1 MEGAAILALC
11 VLLGGR
17 GPKMKPDLK
26 IKLLEQIVGHL
37 AILINRYPVDEYR
50 EYADVLISRA
60 RKILAE

>member
-1 MEGAAILALC
+1 
-11 VLLGGR
+11 
-17 GPKMKPDLK
+17 MKPDLK